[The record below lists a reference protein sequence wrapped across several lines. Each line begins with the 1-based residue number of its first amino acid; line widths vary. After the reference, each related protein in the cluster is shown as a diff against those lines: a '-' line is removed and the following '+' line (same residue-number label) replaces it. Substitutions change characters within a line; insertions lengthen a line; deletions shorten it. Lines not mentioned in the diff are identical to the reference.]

1 MTYILELEDNVFG
14 DLCISFHPE
23 ITDELQWE
31 RGDHLEWDIKG
42 IGIVLTKLNDPK
54 GYKVQEE

>member
-1 MTYILELEDNVFG
+1 LEW
-14 DLCISFHPE
+14 
-23 ITDELQWE
+23 Q

>member
-14 DLCISFHPE
+14 DLCISFPPE
-23 ITDELQWE
+23 ITYELEWQ
-31 RGDHLEWDIKG
+31 RGDHLEWDIKC
-42 IGIVLTKLNDPK
+42 IGIVLTKLNDPI

>member
-1 MTYILELEDNVFG
+1 MTYILELEDNGFG
-14 DLCISFHPE
+14 DLCISFPPE
-23 ITDELQWE
+23 ITDELQLE

-42 IGIVLTKLNDPK
+42 IGIILTKLNDPK

>member
-1 MTYILELEDNVFG
+1 
-14 DLCISFHPE
+14 
-23 ITDELQWE
+23 
-31 RGDHLEWDIKG
+31 LEWDIKG

>member
-14 DLCISFHPE
+14 DLCISFPPE
-23 ITDELQWE
+23 ITDELQWQ
-31 RGDHLEWDIKG
+31 RGDYLEWDIKG